1 MPSIPFDLGKSLLA
15 ALPPVRSLL
24 SSTLTP
30 VLCMHIYTRV
40 GHRITNWNG
49 FKHDRILIDSGAA
62 GHATW
67 DRSMLVNYKT
77 YRVPEACSG
86 ATGVSYV
93 FGVGEAVIPFVKE
106 DGTVQ
111 EILIHGI
118 CYEPQMPTTLLS
130 TELLRQQGIFFSTE
144 TQTLYRRGV
153 DGGKETIAV
162 TETVHEL
169 PWLKAPDIKEAPGD
183 GKRSGKSG
191 LWSYL
196 WQRIVV
202 GDRRQL
208 DSTLTHHDQNNRDSS
223 YDEFDEL
230 VDKVDEQ
237 KRKIAA
243 LEERLESVSRKCERD
258 GLVD

>member
-1 MPSIPFDLGKSLLA
+1 MASLSFSWSLLLRV
-15 ALPPVRSLL
+15 ALPYVLAVLANLL
-24 SSTLTP
+24 LLH
-30 VLCMHIYTRV
+30 VYTRV

-62 GHATW
+62 GHVTW
-67 DRSMLVNYKT
+67 DRSMLINYKT

-93 FGVGEAVIPFVKE
+93 LGVGDAVIPFVKE

-118 CYEPQMPTTLLS
+118 CYEPQIPLNLLS
-130 TELLRQQGIFFSTE
+130 AELLRQQGIFFSSE

-153 DGGKETIAV
+153 DGGNETIAV

-169 PWLKAPDIKEAPGD
+169 PWLKAPEVKEVQGD
-183 GKRSGKSG
+183 PNESGKSG

-196 WQRIVV
+196 WQRVVV
-202 GDRRQL
+202 GDGRQT
-208 DSTLTHHDQNNRDSS
+208 DSTLTHHDQDNRDSS

-243 LEERLESVSRKCERD
+243 LEERLKSVCCDCDRD

>member
-1 MPSIPFDLGKSLLA
+1 
-15 ALPPVRSLL
+15 
-24 SSTLTP
+24 
-30 VLCMHIYTRV
+30 MHVYTRV

-62 GHATW
+62 GHVTW
-67 DRSMLVNYKT
+67 DRSMLINYKT

-93 FGVGEAVIPFVKE
+93 LGVGDAMIPFVQE

-111 EILIHGI
+111 EILVHGV

-130 TELLRQQGIFFSTE
+130 TELLRQQGILFSSE
-144 TQTLYRRGV
+144 TQSLYRRRH
-153 DGGKETIAV
+153 DGGQEVLAV
-162 TETVHEL
+162 TETLHEV
-169 PWLKAPDIKEAPGD
+169 PWLKAPDVKEVQGD
-183 GKRSGKSG
+183 TNGSEKSG

-196 WQRIVV
+196 WQRVV
-202 GDRRQL
+202 MGDGRQF
-208 DSTLTHHDQNNRDSS
+208 DSTLAHYDRENRESW
-223 YDEFDEL
+223 YDESDEL

-243 LEERLESVSRKCERD
+243 LEERLESVSSKCDKD
-258 GLVD
+258 GLVN